1 MMTDEHQAEANNPIA
16 ATIDASEV
24 VRDPLEGLIE
34 KTRTDPGAAFQPAVL
49 QRLIA
54 LKKDD
59 RAAFEVLR
67 AELKSAGCRMTALD
81 EAIDEENG
89 DTGGGRRP
97 SQADV
102 LIALA
107 QSAELFH
114 APDGTGFADIDI
126 NGHRETWPIRSK
138 GFRRWLSRCFY
149 EATGGAPSSE
159 ALQSALNVIE
169 ARAHFD
175 APELAVHIRVGGL
188 NDRLYLDLGDQS
200 WRAVEIDATGWR
212 IIDSPPVRFRRA
224 AGMQPL
230 PMPMSGGSVEKLRSF
245 LNVKTD
251 ADFVLAVS
259 WLLAAFRDC
268 GPYPVLVLSGEQ
280 GSAKSTFSALL
291 RALLDPNTAPLRALP
306 REDRD
311 LFIAAN
317 NGHVLAFDNVSGLR
331 DWISDTLCR
340 LATGGGFAVRQLYT
354 DQDEVLFDAARPAI
368 LNGIEDIVARPDLAD
383 RALFLTLE
391 PIPESRRRPEA
402 ELWTAFEV
410 DRPYIL
416 GALLDVVV
424 EGLKRLPETRLE
436 ELPRMADFALWA
448 TACETAMWSAGTFSS
463 AYSGNRD
470 EAVDGVIDGDPI
482 AAAVRA
488 VMATRTVWTGT
499 ASDLLGA
506 LAKAVDERVASSKT
520 WPDSPRALSGR
531 LRRAA
536 TFLRKAGVEI
546 EFRKEG
552 RARTRTIYITST
564 ASHPSPEDAGPQPSA
579 PSASSAPM
587 PKSNAANGFAAQ
599 SVQTVAGAADGSGNG
614 IAPTVRAE
622 PLKNNAR
629 TAADDTD
636 ANNTPHSGAN
646 STPGTTVIDL

>member
-1 MMTDEHQAEANNPIA
+1 MTDEHQAEANNPIA

-564 ASHPSPEDAGPQPSA
+564 ASHLSPEDAGPQPSA
-579 PSASSAPM
+579 PSASSATM

-614 IAPTVRAE
+614 IAPTVPAE

-636 ANNTPHSGAN
+636 ANNTPRSGAN